1 MRTMKAKS
9 ILFLSLLI
17 SGFSFSQPVN
27 VNVSTNPLP
36 DTEPFIAV
44 NPVNPNNLIAGWMHV
59 NLNLK
64 ISINTKTS
72 TDGGL
77 TWGNLYSFPHVS
89 STFTSADVSIVFNSA
104 GQAHISFIDYKLTLD
119 SGFVRTAKS
128 LDNGI
133 TWSNLVSVCSINDA
147 PDKPIDRPWIECDK
161 SSGPYTGRLYIVSKS
176 YFAAAPPQKVWLSIS
191 SDSGS
196 TWTSIRQLDDS
207 IPCDLLTNIMGTPTV
222 GADGALYV
230 AYMSWHTALNPFPR
244 VICTKSIDGGINFTP
259 YVIAIINGAS
269 GMNDSL
275 YQGSYSLAANPA
287 VPGNIIFQSTDNRN
301 GDPDI
306 LELNSMD
313 GGITWSFTPVRVN
326 DDPVSNGIG
335 QDMSWA
341 AFSPNGTY
349 AVAWR
354 DRRNSGNTTDT
365 ADTEIFT
372 AISTNGGLSFSPNY
386 NLSSAPSPFINIQK
400 GNDFIGVCLNNTSL
414 FTDWCDLRTS
424 NHEIFSNSEL
434 QLQIIPVQ
442 EISDNATS
450 VQLFPNPA
458 SSSTT
463 ITIND
468 KNESEWNFE
477 VFDVSGKSVFQKMI
491 YSQQET
497 LNLNLS
503 SGMYFYKVKNAS
515 TTISSGELIVQGK

>member
-1 MRTMKAKS
+1 
-9 ILFLSLLI
+9 
-17 SGFSFSQPVN
+17 
-27 VNVSTNPLP
+27 
-36 DTEPFIAV
+36 
-44 NPVNPNNLIAGWMHV
+44 
-59 NLNLK
+59 
-64 ISINTKTS
+64 
-72 TDGGL
+72 
-77 TWGNLYSFPHVS
+77 
-89 STFTSADVSIVFNSA
+89 
-104 GQAHISFIDYKLTLD
+104 
-119 SGFVRTAKS
+119 
-128 LDNGI
+128 
-133 TWSNLVSVCSINDA
+133 
-147 PDKPIDRPWIECDK
+147 
-161 SSGPYTGRLYIVSKS
+161 
-176 YFAAAPPQKVWLSIS
+176 
-191 SDSGS
+191 
-196 TWTSIRQLDDS
+196 
-207 IPCDLLTNIMGTPTV
+207 
-222 GADGALYV
+222 
-230 AYMSWHTALNPFPR
+230 
-244 VICTKSIDGGINFTP
+244 
-259 YVIAIINGAS
+259 
-269 GMNDSL
+269 
-275 YQGSYSLAANPA
+275 
-287 VPGNIIFQSTDNRN
+287 
-301 GDPDI
+301 
-306 LELNSMD
+306 MD

-326 DDPVSNGIG
+326 DDPLSNGIG

-468 KNESEWNFE
+468 KNNSEWDFE

-497 LNLNLS
+497 VNLNLS

-515 TTISSGELIVQGK
+515 TTISSGELIVQGNNTSAF